1 MLIEPNNYFKYIDS
15 NSNITTCQKKM
26 LKYYFNNLN
35 TFYTDRKSNIQI
47 KTLIENCYK
56 NNLVTKIAKIKN
68 LFYTFFDKEF
78 TEILFN
84 KISKESLSDLDFINF
99 VLENNPIHKNNS
111 NNSNNPNDKIKN
123 ICNHWTY
130 IIECIG
136 LQLKKLIIDKKINL
150 NLKNIQYIDIG
161 CGSGNKTLK
170 FAQQFGINYK
180 NVYGADISNWGPY
193 NQKQYKHKFN
203 FITIS
208 KDTGFINIKTNSVD
222 VATCILMLHHVNNLN
237 NIIKEIKRIL
247 KPNGILIL
255 IEHNNYDD
263 YDNLILD
270 ILHMLYGYLY
280 DKNNRYLA
288 DPDYALYFNS
298 FIWDYIWNKHNFQ
311 LLHSNVLFTELS
323 NDIRYDNL
331 FYSIYKNLK

>member
-1 MLIEPNNYFKYIDS
+1 MMLIEPNNYFKYIDS

-26 LKYYFNNLN
+26 LKYYFDNLN
-35 TFYTDRKSNIQI
+35 TLYTDRKSNIQI

-84 KISKESLSDLDFINF
+84 KISQESLTDLDFINF
-99 VLENNPIHKNNS
+99 VLKNNPTHKNNS
-111 NNSNNPNDKIKN
+111 NNKIKN

-136 LQLKKLIIDKKINL
+136 LQLKKIIIEKKINI
-150 NLKNIQYIDIG
+150 NLGNIQYIDIG

-170 FAQQFGINYK
+170 FAQEFGIGYK

-193 NQKQYKHKFN
+193 NQKEYKHKFN
-203 FITIS
+203 FVKIS
-208 KDTGFINIKTNSVD
+208 KDTGLIDIKTNSVD
-222 VATCILMLHHVNNLN
+222 VATCILMLHHVNNLD

-263 YDNLILD
+263 YDNMILD
-270 ILHMLYGYLY
+270 VLHMLYGYLY
-280 DKNNRYLA
+280 DKNNRYLSE
-288 DPDYALYFNS
+288 PDYALYFNS
-298 FIWDYIWNKHNFQ
+298 YIWDYIMNKHNFH
-311 LLHSNVLFTELS
+311 LLQSNVLFTELS

-331 FYSIYKNLK
+331 FYSIYKNIK